1 MDPRIVAAMDAKALA
16 SYLRDHQAAAYAGID
31 LFDQVDSRH
40 ARADIRAA
48 VARFRVHAGAD
59 LEALNDVMER
69 VGVRPSLRKQLI
81 VRYWQ
86 LARQVV
92 TGVRL
97 SGRRDERDAR
107 DEQAVATWLRQ
118 REQIWSTLVGL
129 NDPRLDAARLTD
141 LGDAARRDGEELE
154 RLREQPHEPVGEG

>member
-1 MDPRIVAAMDAKALA
+1 MELRIVAAMDAKALA

-48 VARFRVHAGAD
+48 VARFRAHAGAD
-59 LEALNDVMER
+59 LEALNDVMEQL
-69 VGVRPSLRKQLI
+69 GVRPSLRKQLI

-107 DEQAVATWLRQ
+107 DEQAVAARLHQ
-118 REQIWSTLVGL
+118 RAQVWSTLAEL
-129 NDPRLDAARLTD
+129 NDPRLDAARMNELE
-141 LGDAARRDGEELE
+141 DAARRDGEELAV
-154 RLREQPHEPVGEG
+154 LREQPHEPVGEA